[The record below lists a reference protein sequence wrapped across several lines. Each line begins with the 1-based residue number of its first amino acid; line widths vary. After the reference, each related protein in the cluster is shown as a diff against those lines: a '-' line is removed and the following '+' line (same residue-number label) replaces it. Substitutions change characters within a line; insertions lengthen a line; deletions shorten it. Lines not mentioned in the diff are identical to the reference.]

1 MFFYFDGVSK
11 CEQKYLS
18 WFWKFGKTF
27 GNMFRVVR
35 ADPVFKFL
43 KVKQFTGFFIVSV
56 HPKL

>member
-1 MFFYFDGVSK
+1 MGFQNVNKNKFHGFGN
-11 CEQKYLS
+11 LLIR
-18 WFWKFGKTF
+18 FWKTF

-35 ADPVFKFL
+35 AYPVFKFL